1 MAFGPPLT
9 PGVYLSGVDQFLA
22 AEEQPEKRCAFLEQ
36 QLRVIDSHNRALERW
51 AHNGGHGNPPSP
63 FDAFELA
70 QITNELG
77 RRLAK
82 ERDAARQSIAAE

>member
-1 MAFGPPLT
+1 MAFGPLVPE
-9 PGVYLSGVDQFLA
+9 VYLRGVDDHLA
-22 AEEQPEKRCAFLEQ
+22 TEVRPEKRGAFLEQ

-51 AHNGGHGNPPSP
+51 AHRGGHGNPPSP